1 MYFPTVTS
9 PFTMN
14 CSSFQEQTLKFLKV
28 FNDCHWVTFKHPREF
43 GEAMDRKKKHS
54 LAYYCY
60 VNEAKSLQCMI
71 INGICSSASCDQHH
85 LRLGVISPTHTH
97 SAIPFSNE
105 LQYLPLQD
113 QPVNYSKCKT
123 SLINF

>member
-1 MYFPTVTS
+1 MIVTGLHS
-9 PFTMN
+9 NIPG
-14 CSSFQEQTLKFLKV
+14 SLEKQ
-28 FNDCHWVTFKHPREF
+28 WI
-43 GEAMDRKKKHS
+43 GKKKHS